1 MRCIIAP
8 SGTPATSESAHHTRL
23 GHANDRRVIT
33 SVSLGQIDVQ
43 PKVSEN
49 VVVDL
54 ALVDAGR
61 RTELVDAAGG
71 PLPIEVGQEPI
82 QRGGVPRRF
91 LVRPRDEPLGH
102 EVRNDR
108 LERHLV
114 LWRTRVVPVVRMILE
129 LIEVVFEGSDR
140 RVAVR
145 VEELVDDLV
154 GGREWVGARFV
165 QIRVADEK
173 RLDEFRVDVI
183 LLD

>member
-1 MRCIIAP
+1 
-8 SGTPATSESAHHTRL
+8 
-23 GHANDRRVIT
+23 
-33 SVSLGQIDVQ
+33 
-43 PKVSEN
+43 
-49 VVVDL
+49 
-54 ALVDAGR
+54 
-61 RTELVDAAGG
+61 
-71 PLPIEVGQEPI
+71 
-82 QRGGVPRRF
+82 
-91 LVRPRDEPLGH
+91 
-102 EVRNDR
+102 
-108 LERHLV
+108 
-114 LWRTRVVPVVRMILE
+114 MILE